1 MFSWLS
7 WFFDDLFYYI
17 AIIALIGGVIA
28 YTLSYLVGFLPMLK
42 AHALILKVLGI
53 FLVITG
59 GYYVSD
65 HHGYQRRMAEDQ
77 VEIDRLNQE
86 ARAKEQELNEKV
98 NQTASALRKANN
110 EAQTKIS
117 KLTADVQSGVVRL
130 SIPISSNALCATDS
144 SRAANGDST
153 TRAELDA
160 KASANLISIT
170 ADGDKAIRSLNA
182 CIASYNEVRQTLMEK
197 IE

>member
-86 ARAKEQELNEKV
+86 ARAKESELSKKLA
-98 NQTASALRKANN
+98 QTGAALRKSKDENKSKQSSIDADIDAGRLQLPTSCALQANSD
-110 EAQTKIS
+110 AT
-117 KLTADVQSGVVRL
+117 TASGNTTNGAESTRQALKDIVQ
-130 SIPISSNALCATDS
+130 IA
-144 SRAANGDST
+144 
-153 TRAELDA
+153 
-160 KASANLISIT
+160 
-170 ADGDKAIRSLNA
+170 ADGDNAIIQLNS
-182 CIASYNEVRQTLMEK
+182 CIATYNQVMQTVNGGVK
-197 IE
+197 